1 MGWFIILIKEL
12 TDMIRDRRTMFM
24 MVVMPLVVIPLLA
37 TTAIKLTQS
46 QIEKAKD
53 KELRVAV
60 INETASPE
68 LFKRL
73 TKEENFF
80 LVTMTNA
87 DSARSMTAEQTLDGV
102 VIIPQ
107 DFSEF
112 VEGDKQATIRLIFK
126 SSESLNAAR
135 RRIEAIIDQYDREI
149 VNERIG
155 RLQLDETLFDAIAI
169 EREDVAST
177 EEKFAENAGGFLP
190 YIFIIFGFMGSIY
203 PALDLGAGEK
213 ERGTLETILSSP
225 ASRFDIVMGKF
236 LVVVLFSIATAFLA
250 MLGVLIMVYQFL
262 PTIET
267 NITQTVMDML
277 GPRRIFIIM
286 SMVLPVSAFFAA
298 VALAISIF
306 ARSFKEAQSMMA
318 PLNIIIILPAMIG
331 MLPGFKLSAV
341 TAAIPIL
348 NLSLATKAILG
359 GGADPI
365 LIAEVYLSLF
375 LLAAVSIYGCVK
387 WFNRE
392 ETLFRS

>member
-1 MGWFIILIKEL
+1 
-12 TDMIRDRRTMFM
+12 
-24 MVVMPLVVIPLLA
+24 
-37 TTAIKLTQS
+37 
-46 QIEKAKD
+46 
-53 KELRVAV
+53 
-60 INETASPE
+60 
-68 LFKRL
+68 
-73 TKEENFF
+73 
-80 LVTMTNA
+80 
-87 DSARSMTAEQTLDGV
+87 
-102 VIIPQ
+102 
-107 DFSEF
+107 
-112 VEGDKQATIRLIFK
+112 
-126 SSESLNAAR
+126 
-135 RRIEAIIDQYDREI
+135 
-149 VNERIG
+149 
-155 RLQLDETLFDAIAI
+155 
-169 EREDVAST
+169 
-177 EEKFAENAGGFLP
+177 
-190 YIFIIFGFMGSIY
+190 
-203 PALDLGAGEK
+203 
-213 ERGTLETILSSP
+213 
-225 ASRFDIVMGKF
+225 MGKF

-306 ARSFKEAQSMMA
+306 ARSFKEARSMMA

-359 GGADPI
+359 GSADPI

-375 LLAAVSIYGCVK
+375 FLAGVSIYGCVK